1 MRYDVTLFSALYWTK
16 FNLNSQTNRY
26 VNSELIKKI
35 ELVFG
40 YNLFLHYS
48 VIEGRQHE
56 PYVLYSK
63 ILQSEHYLI
72 LSFKNN
78 YDKLFV

>member
-1 MRYDVTLFSALYWTK
+1 MRYDVTLFPALYWTK

-40 YNLFLHYS
+40 NNFFYIILLLK
-48 VIEGRQHE
+48 EGNTS
-56 PYVLYSK
+56 LMFF
-63 ILQSEHYLI
+63 ILKFCNQNI
-72 LSFKNN
+72 I
-78 YDKLFV
+78 